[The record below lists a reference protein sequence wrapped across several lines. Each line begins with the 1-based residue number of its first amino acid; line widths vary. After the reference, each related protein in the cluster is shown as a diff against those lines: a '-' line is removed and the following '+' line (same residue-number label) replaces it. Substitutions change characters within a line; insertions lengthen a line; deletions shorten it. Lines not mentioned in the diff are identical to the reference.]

1 LHFVVYSL
9 NKAQKMISHFLKKIA
24 KFSPVRSTLFFFYG
38 RAASKMSKEL
48 AAYIA
53 PGNHVLDLGC
63 GTGIIAGTVAK
74 TLNASLV
81 GTDVIDIRQVDI
93 PFVLY
98 DGEKIP
104 FPDKS
109 FDIVLI
115 SYVLH
120 HVEKVE
126 ILLQEAR
133 RVCRGRIII
142 YEDTPQNLF
151 HRASCFFH
159 GFSYGSLF
167 GIKKKCAFHTREEW
181 LSLFQKLQLSLM
193 HTQKIKFFNPVHITA
208 RNLFVLSP
216 DVS

>member
-1 LHFVVYSL
+1 
-9 NKAQKMISHFLKKIA
+9 MISHFLKKIA
-24 KFSPVRSTLFFFYG
+24 KLSPVRSTLFFFYG
-38 RAASKMSKEL
+38 RAAFKMSKEL

-53 PGNHVLDLGC
+53 PGDHVLDLGC

-98 DGEKIP
+98 DGKKLP
-104 FPDKS
+104 FSDKS

-126 ILLQEAR
+126 TVLEETR
-133 RVCRGRIII
+133 RLCRGKIII

-167 GIKKKCAFHTREEW
+167 GIKKKCAFRTREEW
-181 LSLFQKLQLSLM
+181 LSLFQKLRLSLI
-193 HTQKIKFFNPVHITA
+193 HTQNIKFFNPIHMTA

-216 DVS
+216 PSPGMPERLH